1 MTFLFARGG
10 HPLAGRSEK
19 PVPKLKVF
27 GQLGEANALSCVVYA
42 FLIGGHVAILL
53 AVDHRRERD
62 QSLSHRRLLL
72 VPLMMETDL
81 ATIFSSRRGGFL
93 PVDPLHLLG
102 EYEPT
107 GRYLFECAL
116 YGQVP
121 CLRRAM
127 FGVVRSLSVPVRSL

>member
-62 QSLSHRRLLL
+62 QSLSHRRL
-72 VPLMMETDL
+72 V
-81 ATIFSSRRGGFL
+81 
-93 PVDPLHLLG
+93 
-102 EYEPT
+102 
-107 GRYLFECAL
+107 GRC
-116 YGQVP
+116 
-121 CLRRAM
+121 R
-127 FGVVRSLSVPVRSL
+127 